1 MVESSLHT
9 IPGRSREEV
18 VRRENVSF
26 SEPGQLIR
34 RNAQIIFS
42 RRSMTAILGSCL
54 VSLAVAIV
62 YLLLAQPTYTARAQ
76 LLIDLKLPQFLQG
89 GNGEPGIALDS
100 SQLESHIVLLQSE
113 RVATAVIEKL
123 DLLKDDE
130 FRNKPNFVARL
141 LGWSPTP
148 GEELQTASERFERQL
163 EVRRIGISYAVA
175 VGFSS
180 QDAAKAAKIAN
191 ATIEAYL
198 QSLVDFR
205 AEAARVAVQSDSYT
219 VSNVHF
225 VSKALAPIRKSWP
238 KVPLVLA
245 LALAIGALVGGCL
258 AIARDISRQ
267 RRAAAQPMRRS

>member
-1 MVESSLHT
+1 MVESSLYT
-9 IPGRSREEV
+9 ISGRPQEQV

-26 SEPGQLIR
+26 SEPAQLVR

-42 RRSMTAILGSCL
+42 RRSMGTILGCCL
-54 VSLAVAIV
+54 LSLAAAGV
-62 YLLLAQPTYTARAQ
+62 YLTLAQPTYTARAQ

-89 GNGEPGIALDS
+89 GNAEPGFALDS

-123 DLLKDDE
+123 NLLKDDE
-130 FRNKPNFVARL
+130 FRDKSNFLGRL
-141 LGWSPTP
+141 IGWSPA
-148 GEELQTASERFERQL
+148 GEELQAAIERFARRL

-191 ATIEAYL
+191 AIVEAYL

-219 VSNVHF
+219 ISNVHL
-225 VSKALAPIRKSWP
+225 VSKALAPIRTSWP
-238 KVPLVLA
+238 KVPLVVALSLA
-245 LALAIGALVGGCL
+245 MGAVIGACL
-258 AIARDISRQ
+258 AIARDASRT
-267 RRAAAQPMRRS
+267 RSDIGLNSSR